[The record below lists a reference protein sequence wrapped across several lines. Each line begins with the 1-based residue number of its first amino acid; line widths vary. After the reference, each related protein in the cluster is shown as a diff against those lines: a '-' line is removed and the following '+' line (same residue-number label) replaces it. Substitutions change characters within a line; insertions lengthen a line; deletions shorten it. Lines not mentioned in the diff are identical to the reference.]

1 MKKTEGYGR
10 VEWGVRRTASADL
23 GTPFMP
29 PVGFFLVRTTV
40 GRVMG
45 GREVRSGSRGT
56 GRGAVASA
64 ALVA

>member
-29 PVGFFLVRTTV
+29 PVGFFLVRTTAMQK
-40 GRVMG
+40 RK
-45 GREVRSGSRGT
+45 RTDVRSGSSGE
-56 GRGAVASA
+56 GEASA
-64 ALVA
+64 RGGSR